1 MSSQIVKSDSVL
13 QRIARI
19 SLLIYPLIAHIGI
32 IMGEVIWPA
41 SYLIVV
47 VYLNSLN
54 LFSRQ
59 WVIGISFTVF
69 MCALFYALFYFE
81 MHASLIYLPPILIPS
96 WLAYVFI
103 RSLNSDDALISKIAE
118 RMEGKPLDEQHL
130 RYTRRLTALW
140 GFVFVLMICEAIVLA
155 MWAPYEVWSWW
166 VHIGNYFII
175 AILFLG
181 ERRILQKQIGHQA
194 QVGHMFRALLQ
205 RNWRG

>member
-32 IMGEVIWPA
+32 LMDEVIWSA

-47 VYLNSLN
+47 VYFNSLKR
-54 LFSRQ
+54 FYRQ
-59 WVIGISFTVF
+59 SITGISFTIL
-69 MCALFYALFYFE
+69 MCALLYSLFHFQL
-81 MHASLIYLPPILIPS
+81 HASLIYLPPILIPA

-103 RSLNSDDALISKIAE
+103 RSMGTEHALISKIAE

-130 RYTRRLTALW
+130 RYTRWLTALW

-155 MWAPYEVWSWW
+155 VWASYEVWSWW

-181 ERRILQKQIGHQA
+181 EMMVRRQLVGHQA
-194 QVGHMFRALLQ
+194 QVGQMFRALLQ